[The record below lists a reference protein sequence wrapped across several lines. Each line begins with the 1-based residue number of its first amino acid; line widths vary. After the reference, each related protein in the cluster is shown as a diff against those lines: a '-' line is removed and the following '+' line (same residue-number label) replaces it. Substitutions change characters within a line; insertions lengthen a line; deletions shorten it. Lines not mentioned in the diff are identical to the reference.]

1 MSIIADPNGSSVP
14 AEGSVVASMWGSSQ
28 VIDSAL
34 YVVWMHF
41 NWGAWPARGQEE
53 IPV

>member
-14 AEGSVVASMWGSSQ
+14 AEGSVVASMWGRSQ

-34 YVVWMHF
+34 CVVWT
-41 NWGAWPARGQEE
+41 GEPGRPEGKR
-53 IPV
+53 